1 MYNLVFFRIAAFF
14 YLPFSRE
21 FALHRLAAGR
31 NSIKSFQTLFSASFS
46 AEQTK
51 LPRVCPSKQ
60 ISVRKEQ
67 RNRQKTSD
75 KCQFLAKISTLCRS
89 ADIFARAECPL
100 NLSNFILRRPPPAVL
115 PDYAGYFTFVSI
127 CCVIRKSSSAGRCG
141 RFGLP
146 AQQGQAG

>member
-21 FALHRLAAGR
+21 FALHRLAAGE
-31 NSIKSFQTLFSASFS
+31 NSVKSFQTLFSAPFS

-67 RNRQKTSD
+67 RNRQKTPD

-89 ADIFARAECPL
+89 ADIFARVECPL
-100 NLSNFILRRPPPAVL
+100 NLSNFILCRPPPPA
-115 PDYAGYFTFVSI
+115 AARSFT
-127 CCVIRKSSSAGRCG
+127 
-141 RFGLP
+141 
-146 AQQGQAG
+146 GQCRIFYVYVDLLRNKKIQHVKTGIIFS